1 MFKHIKNS
9 SIKIFKLLGRGLSLL
24 LLLPRILFSLIFLL
38 VIISF
43 IYVSIA
49 GYQKDEPKDSAL
61 YISLDGYLVER
72 SENINDLNDI
82 LFNQRQIN
90 QLQKSEIEDIIS
102 KAKNDSRIKGLVI
115 NFSNF
120 LGGYPAD
127 LLSLN
132 EAILD
137 FKESDKVFIAYS
149 DFYSQSSYLI
159 ASLANKIITH
169 TQGGLFLEGYSS
181 KRIYMKELM
190 KNLGIEVIQL
200 SYGNYK
206 SALENFTL
214 SEMSEEDK
222 IQRTELNNFIW
233 KEISDAIEANRGF
246 KEGYVKN
253 VIMNMDTI
261 LVDNAGNWAEFALK
275 KGFVDEL
282 MNRKELEDYL
292 NGQFPGDQEEWNFI
306 DYRNY
311 NIKETEI
318 KDASV
323 IAKIIVSGPIV
334 DGFESNGVA
343 GGETISALIRD
354 AVKQDVKAIV
364 LRVSSPG
371 GSAFASE
378 LIREQLKE
386 AKNEG
391 IPIVVSMGGVAA
403 SGGYWISVSSD
414 HIFAEETTITGSI
427 GVAAILF
434 NAEEAIKKIGLK
446 EDGVSFSPVSGSFE
460 NPIFLSKPNEQM
472 ISLYESTIHGLYDNF
487 IHLVSEERNLSKEE
501 VENLGQGRIWVGK
514 DAKRFGLIDE
524 IGSLKDAEETAAN
537 LANLE
542 NYIVKEFEQ
551 KRSPF
556 LEYLSFFENFLKI
569 NNNSEFKFKKL
580 NINYYFNN
588 FFNNLSILDDPRSIY
603 YLCYECLTIN

>member
-90 QLQKSEIEDIIS
+90 QLQKSEIEDVIS

-233 KEISDAIEANRGF
+233 EEISDAIEANRGF
-246 KEGYVKN
+246 KEGYIKN

-261 LVDNAGNWAEFALK
+261 LVNNAGNWAEFALK

-282 MNRKELEDYL
+282 MNRKELENYL
-292 NGQFPGDQEEWNFI
+292 NGQFPGDQEGWNFI

-311 NIKETEI
+311 DIKDTEI

-343 GGETISALIRD
+343 SGETISALIRD

-501 VENLGQGRIWVGK
+501 VESLGQGRIWVGK

-556 LEYLSFFENFLKI
+556 LEYLSFFENFIKI

>member
-9 SIKIFKLLGRGLSLL
+9 SIKIFKLLGQGLSFL

-90 QLQKSEIEDIIS
+90 QLQKSEIEDVIS

-190 KNLGIEVIQL
+190 NSLGIEVIQL

-233 KEISDAIEANRGF
+233 EEISDAIEANRGF

-261 LVDNAGNWAEFALK
+261 LVNNAGNWAEFALK

-282 MNRKELEDYL
+282 MNRKELENYL
-292 NGQFPGDQEEWNFI
+292 NGQFPGDQEGWNFI

-311 NIKETEI
+311 DIKETEI

-343 GGETISALIRD
+343 SGETISALIRD

-446 EDGVSFSPVSGSFE
+446 EDGVSFSPVSGSFGG
-460 NPIFLSKPNEQM
+460 PIFLSKPNEQM

-501 VENLGQGRIWVGK
+501 VESLGQGRIWVGK

-556 LEYLSFFENFLKI
+556 LEYLSFFENFIKI

>member
-1 MFKHIKNS
+1 MFKQIKNS
-9 SIKIFKLLGRGLSLL
+9 IIKIFKLLGQGLSFL
-24 LLLPRILFSLIFLL
+24 LLLPRILFSLIFLFA
-38 VIISF
+38 IISF

-90 QLQKSEIEDIIS
+90 QLQKSEIEDVIS

-233 KEISDAIEANRGF
+233 EEISDAIEANRGF

-261 LVDNAGNWAEFALK
+261 LVNNAGNWAEFALK

-282 MNRKELEDYL
+282 MNRKELENYL
-292 NGQFPGDQEEWNFI
+292 NGQFPGDQEGWNFI

-311 NIKETEI
+311 DIKETEI

-343 GGETISALIRD
+343 SGETISALIRD

-501 VENLGQGRIWVGK
+501 VESLGQGRIWVGK

-556 LEYLSFFENFLKI
+556 LEYLSFFENFIKI

>member
-1 MFKHIKNS
+1 MFKQIKNS
-9 SIKIFKLLGRGLSLL
+9 SIKIFKLLGQGLSFL

-38 VIISF
+38 VIIAF
-43 IYVSIA
+43 IYGSIA

-61 YISLDGYLVER
+61 YISLDGYLVEK

-82 LFNQRQIN
+82 LLNQQKIS
-90 QLQKSEIEDIIS
+90 QLQKSEIEDLIS

-149 DFYSQSSYLI
+149 DFYSQSSYLV

-190 KNLGIEVIQL
+190 NSLGIEVIQL

-214 SEMSEEDK
+214 SEMSEADK
-222 IQRTELNNFIW
+222 IQRTELYNFIW
-233 KEISDAIEANRGF
+233 EEISDAIEANRGF
-246 KEGYVKN
+246 KEGYIKN
-253 VIMNMDTI
+253 VIGNMDTI
-261 LVDNAGNWAEFALK
+261 LVNNEGNWAEFALK

-292 NGQFPGDQEEWNFI
+292 NSQFPGDQEGWNFI

-311 NIKETEI
+311 DIKDTEI

-487 IHLVSEERNLSKEE
+487 IHLVSDERNLSKEE
-501 VENLGQGRIWVGK
+501 VESLGQGRIWVGK

-556 LEYLSFFENFLKI
+556 LKYLSFFENFLKI
-569 NNNSEFKFKKL
+569 NNNSEFKFKKFG
-580 NINYYFNN
+580 INHNFYN
-588 FFNNLSILDDPRSIY
+588 FFNDLSIFDDPRSIY

>member
-1 MFKHIKNS
+1 MFKQIKNL
-9 SIKIFKLLGRGLSLL
+9 SIKIFKLLGHGLSFL

-61 YISLDGYLVER
+61 YISLDGYLVEK

-233 KEISDAIEANRGF
+233 EEISDAIEANRGF

-261 LVDNAGNWAEFALK
+261 LVNNAGNWAEFALK

-282 MNRKELEDYL
+282 MNRRELEDYL
-292 NGQFPGDQEEWNFI
+292 NGQFPGDQEGWNFI

-311 NIKETEI
+311 DIKETEI

-414 HIFAEETTITGSI
+414 
-427 GVAAILF
+427 
-434 NAEEAIKKIGLK
+434 
-446 EDGVSFSPVSGSFE
+446 
-460 NPIFLSKPNEQM
+460 
-472 ISLYESTIHGLYDNF
+472 
-487 IHLVSEERNLSKEE
+487 R
-501 VENLGQGRIWVGK
+501 
-514 DAKRFGLIDE
+514 
-524 IGSLKDAEETAAN
+524 
-537 LANLE
+537 
-542 NYIVKEFEQ
+542 
-551 KRSPF
+551 
-556 LEYLSFFENFLKI
+556 
-569 NNNSEFKFKKL
+569 
-580 NINYYFNN
+580 YF
-588 FFNNLSILDDPRSIY
+588 
-603 YLCYECLTIN
+603 C

>member
-90 QLQKSEIEDIIS
+90 QLQKSEIEDVIS

-233 KEISDAIEANRGF
+233 EEISDAIEANRGF
-246 KEGYVKN
+246 KEGYIKN
-253 VIMNMDTI
+253 VIGNMDTI
-261 LVDNAGNWAEFALK
+261 LVNNEGNWAEFALK

-282 MNRKELEDYL
+282 MNRKELENYL
-292 NGQFPGDQEEWNFI
+292 NGQFPGDQEGWNFI

-311 NIKETEI
+311 DIKETEI

-343 GGETISALIRD
+343 SGETISALIRD

-501 VENLGQGRIWVGK
+501 VESIGQGRVWVGK
-514 DAKRFGLIDE
+514 DAKRLGLIDE

-556 LEYLSFFENFLKI
+556 LEYLSFFENFIKI

>member
-1 MFKHIKNS
+1 MFKQIKNS
-9 SIKIFKLLGRGLSLL
+9 SIKIFKLLGQGLSFL

-90 QLQKSEIEDIIS
+90 QLQKSEIEDVIS

-233 KEISDAIEANRGF
+233 EEISDAIEANRGF

-261 LVDNAGNWAEFALK
+261 LVNNAGNWAEFALK

-282 MNRKELEDYL
+282 MNRKELENYL
-292 NGQFPGDQEEWNFI
+292 NGQFPGDQEGWNFI

-311 NIKETEI
+311 DIKETEI

-343 GGETISALIRD
+343 SGETISALIRD

-446 EDGVSFSPVSGSFE
+446 EDGVSFSPVSGSFGG
-460 NPIFLSKPNEQM
+460 PIFLSKPNEQM

-501 VENLGQGRIWVGK
+501 VESLGQGRIWVGK

-556 LEYLSFFENFLKI
+556 LEYLSFFENFIKI

>member
-1 MFKHIKNS
+1 MFKQIKNS
-9 SIKIFKLLGRGLSLL
+9 SIKIFKLLGHGLSFL
-24 LLLPRILFSLIFLL
+24 LLLPRVLFSLIFLL
-38 VIISF
+38 VIIAF
-43 IYVSIA
+43 IYGSIA

-61 YISLDGYLVER
+61 YIPLDGYLVEK

-82 LFNQRQIN
+82 LFNQRQIS

-222 IQRTELNNFIW
+222 MQRTELHNFIW
-233 KEISDAIEANRGF
+233 EEITDAIEANRGF

-253 VIMNMDTI
+253 VIRNMDTI
-261 LVDNAGNWAEFALK
+261 LVNNAGNWAEFALK

-282 MNRKELEDYL
+282 MNRIELEDYL
-292 NGQFPGDQEEWNFI
+292 NGQFPGDQEGWNFI
-306 DYRNY
+306 DYRSY
-311 NIKETEI
+311 DIKDTEI

-446 EDGVSFSPVSGSFE
+446 EDGVSFSPISGTFE
-460 NPIFLSKPNEQM
+460 NSIFLSKPNEQM

-501 VENLGQGRIWVGK
+501 VESLGQGRIWVGK

-556 LEYLSFFENFLKI
+556 LEYLSFFVDFLKI
-569 NNNSEFKFKKL
+569 YNNSEFKFNKL
-580 NINYYFNN
+580 DINHNFYN
-588 FFNNLSILDDPRSIY
+588 FFNNLSIFDDPRSIY

>member
-1 MFKHIKNS
+1 MFKQIKNS
-9 SIKIFKLLGRGLSLL
+9 SIKIFKLLGQGLSLL

-61 YISLDGYLVER
+61 YISLDGYLVEK

-233 KEISDAIEANRGF
+233 EEISDAIEANRGF

-261 LVDNAGNWAEFALK
+261 LVNNAGNWAEFALK

-282 MNRKELEDYL
+282 MNRRELEDYL
-292 NGQFPGDQEEWNFI
+292 NGQFPGDQEGWNFI

-311 NIKETEI
+311 DIKETEI

-414 HIFAEETTITGSI
+414 RIFAEETTITGSI

-446 EDGVSFSPVSGSFE
+446 EDGVSFSPVSGAFE
-460 NPIFLSKPNEQM
+460 NQIFLSKPNEQM

-501 VENLGQGRIWVGK
+501 VESLGQGRIWVGK

-537 LANLE
+537 LANIE

-580 NINYYFNN
+580 NINYNFYN
-588 FFNNLSILDDPRSIY
+588 FFNNLSIFDDPRSIY

>member
-1 MFKHIKNS
+1 MFNQIKNLS
-9 SIKIFKLLGRGLSLL
+9 VKIFKILGHGLSFL
-24 LLLPRILFSLIFLL
+24 LLLPRVFFSLIFLL
-38 VIISF
+38 VIIVF
-43 IYVSIA
+43 IYGSIV

-61 YISLDGYLVER
+61 YISLDGYLVEK

-82 LFNQRQIN
+82 LFNQRQIS
-90 QLQKSEIEDIIS
+90 QLQKSEIEDIIG
-102 KAKNDSRIKGLVI
+102 KAKYDSRIKGLVI

-132 EAILD
+132 EAISD
-137 FKESDKVFIAYS
+137 FKKSDKVFIAYS

-159 ASLANKIITH
+159 ASLANTIITH

-200 SYGNYK
+200 SHGNYK

-214 SEMSEEDK
+214 SQMSEEDK
-222 IQRTELNNFIW
+222 IQRTELHNFIW
-233 KEISDAIEANRGF
+233 EEISNAIEVNRGF

-253 VIMNMDTI
+253 VIRNMDTI
-261 LVDNAGNWAEFALK
+261 LVKNEGNWAEFALK
-275 KGFVDEL
+275 NGFVDEL

-292 NGQFPGDQEEWNFI
+292 NDQFPGDQEGWNFI

-311 NIKETEI
+311 DI
-318 KDASV
+318 KDTENNDANV

-334 DGFESNGVA
+334 DGFESSGVA
-343 GGETISALIRD
+343 GGETISALIRE

-403 SGGYWISVSSD
+403 SGGYWVSVSSD

-472 ISLYESTIHGLYDNF
+472 ISLYESTIRGLYDSF

-501 VENLGQGRIWVGK
+501 VESLGQGRIWVGK
-514 DAKRFGLIDE
+514 DAKRFSLIDE
-524 IGSLKDAEETAAN
+524 IGSLKDAVETAAN

-542 NYIVKEFEQ
+542 TYIVKEFEQ
-551 KRSPF
+551 KRNPF
-556 LEYLSFFENFLKI
+556 LKYLSFFEDFLRI
-569 NNNSEFKFKKL
+569 YNNSEYKFNKL
-580 NINYYFNN
+580 DINHN
-588 FFNNLSILDDPRSIY
+588 FYNFYNTLSIFDDPRSIY
-603 YLCYECLTIN
+603 YFCYECLTIN

>member
-90 QLQKSEIEDIIS
+90 QLQKSEIEDVIS

-233 KEISDAIEANRGF
+233 EEISDAIEANRGF

-261 LVDNAGNWAEFALK
+261 LVNNAGNWAEFALK

-282 MNRKELEDYL
+282 MNRKELENYL
-292 NGQFPGDQEEWNFI
+292 NGQFPGDQEGWNFI

-311 NIKETEI
+311 DIKETEI

-343 GGETISALIRD
+343 SGETISALIRD

-501 VENLGQGRIWVGK
+501 VESIGQGRVWVGK
-514 DAKRFGLIDE
+514 DAKRLGLIDE

-556 LEYLSFFENFLKI
+556 LEYLSFFENFIKI

>member
-90 QLQKSEIEDIIS
+90 QLQKSEIEDVIS

-233 KEISDAIEANRGF
+233 EEISDAIEANRGF

-261 LVDNAGNWAEFALK
+261 LVNNAGNWAEFALK

-282 MNRKELEDYL
+282 MNRKELENYL
-292 NGQFPGDQEEWNFI
+292 NGQFPGDQEGWNFI

-311 NIKETEI
+311 DIKETEI

-343 GGETISALIRD
+343 SGETISALIRD

-501 VENLGQGRIWVGK
+501 VESLGQGRIWVGK

-556 LEYLSFFENFLKI
+556 LEYLSFFENFIKI

>member
-1 MFKHIKNS
+1 MFKQIKNS
-9 SIKIFKLLGRGLSLL
+9 SIKIFKLLGQGLSLL

-49 GYQKDEPKDSAL
+49 GYQKNEPKDSAL

-233 KEISDAIEANRGF
+233 QEISDAIEANRGF

-261 LVDNAGNWAEFALK
+261 LVNNAGNWAEFALK

-580 NINYYFNN
+580 NINYNLNN

>member
-90 QLQKSEIEDIIS
+90 QLQKSEIEDVIS

-233 KEISDAIEANRGF
+233 EEISDAIEANRGF

-261 LVDNAGNWAEFALK
+261 LVNNAGNWAEFALK

-282 MNRKELEDYL
+282 MNRKELENYL
-292 NGQFPGDQEEWNFI
+292 NGQFPGDQEGWNFI

-311 NIKETEI
+311 DIKETEI

-343 GGETISALIRD
+343 SGETISALIRD

-501 VENLGQGRIWVGK
+501 VESLGQGRIWVGK

-556 LEYLSFFENFLKI
+556 LEYLSFFENFIKI

-580 NINYYFNN
+580 NINYNLNN

>member
-1 MFKHIKNS
+1 MFKQIKNS
-9 SIKIFKLLGRGLSLL
+9 SIKIFKLLGQGLSLL

-61 YISLDGYLVER
+61 YISLDGYLVEK

-233 KEISDAIEANRGF
+233 EEISDAIEANRGF

-261 LVDNAGNWAEFALK
+261 LVNNAGNWAEFALK

-282 MNRKELEDYL
+282 MNRRELEDYL
-292 NGQFPGDQEEWNFI
+292 NGQFPGDQEGWNFI

-311 NIKETEI
+311 DIKETEI

-414 HIFAEETTITGSI
+414 RIFAEETTITGSI

-501 VENLGQGRIWVGK
+501 VESLGQGRIWVGK

-537 LANLE
+537 LANIE

-580 NINYYFNN
+580 NINYNFYN
-588 FFNNLSILDDPRSIY
+588 FFNNLSIFDDPRSIY